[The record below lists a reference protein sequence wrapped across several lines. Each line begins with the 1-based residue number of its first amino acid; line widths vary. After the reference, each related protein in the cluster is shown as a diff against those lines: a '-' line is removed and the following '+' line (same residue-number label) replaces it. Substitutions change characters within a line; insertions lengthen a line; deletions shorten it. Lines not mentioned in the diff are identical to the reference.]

1 MNTIRRHATAKRWA
15 PSASLLLATAF
26 LLLALSPAGAHAAA
40 TLGAAHGDAAFL
52 LLREMQCAAQN
63 ESGAIALPQ
72 LASDDEIAR
81 DENAAALA
89 STREFQKAALKQCRA
104 SQTFST
110 LCFAPHNARDLAPQ
124 IETRATA
131 SRDLAP
137 HLSHRLTAVSAH
149 AIFAAAPRFAPRV
162 LPVSQR
168 EYSRHFH
175 SAAYRSGVRS
185 NSFPQ

>member
-15 PSASLLLATAF
+15 PSASLLLATAL
-26 LLLALSPAGAHAAA
+26 LLLALSPGAHAAA

-63 ESGAIALPQ
+63 ETGDVVLSQ
-72 LASDDEIAR
+72 LASEEETAR
-81 DENAAALA
+81 DENAVALA
-89 STREFQKAALKQCRA
+89 STREFQNAAAKQCRA
-104 SQTFST
+104 SQAFNT
-110 LCFAPHNARDLAPQ
+110 LCFAPQNARDLSPQ
-124 IETRATA
+124 IESRATT

-137 HLSHRLTAVSAH
+137 HLSQRLTAVLTNAF
-149 AIFAAAPRFAPRV
+149 FAAAPHFAPRAV
-162 LPVSQR
+162 PIPRR

-185 NSFPQ
+185 NAFPQ